1 MGFSFFVSAPLSGK
15 VRFLLESVTEVTL
28 RCLLFALLDYA
39 MYENVHFSFRL
50 SIFASVGNSEIS
62 LPGTLKNNWKTVYLQ
77 TWKINNGL

>member
-50 SIFASVGNSEIS
+50 SIFASVGNSEID
-62 LPGTLKNNWKTVYLQ
+62 K
-77 TWKINNGL
+77 